1 MKKDNFG
8 ICINFYAVLGF
19 VLALLG
25 QTTLALLLLGFV
37 IIVHKD
43 QWLIMQV
50 MQAVFLCFISGI
62 ISAFLSVLNPIYSIP
77 IVGVFLSATL
87 GVVISFITSIISLI
101 IFILTIMGIVKVAK
115 GADANLPLV
124 KGFANK
130 AFGIV
135 KNVTYTQ
142 SAPQDSNNSNNTQN

>member
-25 QTTLALLLLGFV
+25 HTTLALLLLGFV
-37 IIVHKD
+37 IVVHKD
-43 QWLIMQV
+43 QWLTMQV
-50 MQAVFLCFISGI
+50 MQAFFLSIISGVV
-62 ISAFLSVLNPIYSIP
+62 SAFIGILSPLYSIP
-77 IVGVFLSATL
+77 ILGALISTL
-87 GVVISFITSIISLI
+87 FGIVTSIISLI
-101 IFILTIMGIVKVAK
+101 ILILAIIGIINTAK

-142 SAPQDSNNSNNTQN
+142 SAPQDPNNSNNTQN

>member
-25 QTTLALLLLGFV
+25 HTTLALLLLGFV
-37 IIVHKD
+37 IVVHKD
-43 QWLIMQV
+43 QWLITQV
-50 MQAVFLCFISGI
+50 MQAFFLSIISGV
-62 ISAFLSVLNPIYSIP
+62 ISTFLDILTPLYKIP
-77 IVGVFLSATL
+77 IL
-87 GVVISFITSIISLI
+87 GLVISGTIGVITSIISLI
-101 IFILTIMGIVKVAK
+101 VLVMAIIGIIKVAK

>member
-19 VLALLG
+19 VFALLG

-37 IIVHKD
+37 IVVHKD

-50 MQAVFLCFISGI
+50 MQAFFLSIIPGV
-62 ISAFLSVLNPIYSIP
+62 ISAFIGILSPLYSIP
-77 IVGVFLSATL
+77 ILGTIISAL
-87 GVVISFITSIISLI
+87 FGIVTSIISLI
-101 IFILTIMGIVKVAK
+101 ILILAIMGIVKTAK

-124 KGFANK
+124 KGFAHK

-142 SAPQDSNNSNNTQN
+142 SAPQDSNNTNNTQN

>member
-25 QTTLALLLLGFV
+25 HTTLALLLLGFV
-37 IIVHKD
+37 IVVQKD
-43 QWLIMQV
+43 QWLTMQV
-50 MQAVFLCFISGI
+50 MQAFFLSIISGI
-62 ISAFLSVLNPIYSIP
+62 ISAFLDILTPLYKIP
-77 IVGVFLSATL
+77 ILGLAISGTIGV
-87 GVVISFITSIISLI
+87 ITSIISLI
-101 IFILTIMGIVKVAK
+101 VLVMAIIGIIKTAK

-142 SAPQDSNNSNNTQN
+142 STSQDSNNSNNTQN